1 MTDTPAVPQK
11 DRSPAP
17 GALFA
22 LLVLTAMNLL
32 NYVDRYVP
40 SAVKGLFKKD
50 LDLTDTQTS
59 LPLTAFIIVY
69 MLASPVFG
77 TLAERGNRRLLIA
90 FGVAAW
96 SLATAAAAFAHSF
109 TTFMIARALV
119 GIGEAAYAT
128 IAPSLL
134 ADFYPPEKRNRVFTL
149 FYIAI
154 PVGSAIGFVLGGFIA
169 EIWDWRTAFLAVGLP
184 GLGVAALALL
194 MKDPKRG
201 QFDEAPPAV
210 VSWPD
215 AIRRL
220 IKNKVFLFAVGGYT
234 LVTFA
239 TGGIADWFA
248 EFLSRDRAMKLSEA
262 DLAIGVSAVIGGLLG
277 TTLGGLSA
285 DRLKGKTRQPYLA
298 LSGFSMIP
306 AVILCVI
313 AIFVLRDPKAIVVCI
328 IFTQLFLWAY
338 NSPINAV
345 IVNSVE
351 PGMRARAV
359 GLSILCIHLLGD
371 VLSPPLIG
379 AVSDATKSL
388 ETALIMVPIA
398 VALGA
403 TVWLIGWRTLPEAA
417 PAVVSQPPDATPPP
431 ASA

>member
-1 MTDTPAVPQK
+1 VSEPAPSN
-11 DRSPAP
+11 RAPAP
-17 GALFA
+17 GAFFA

-50 LDLTDTQTS
+50 LALDDKQTA

-90 FGVAAW
+90 LGVAAW
-96 SLATAAAAFAHSF
+96 SLATAAAALAHDFA
-109 TTFMIARALV
+109 TFMIARAAV

-154 PVGSAIGFVLGGFIA
+154 PVGSAIGFVLGGVLGEA
-169 EIWDWRTAFLAVGLP
+169 YGWRTAFLAVGLP
-184 GLGVAALALL
+184 GLLVAALALA
-194 MKDPKRG
+194 MKDPERG
-201 QFDEAPPAV
+201 KFDDTPPAV
-210 VSWPD
+210 VPWPA
-215 AIRRL
+215 AIKKL
-220 IKNKVFLFAVGGYT
+220 LKNKVFLFTVGGYT

-248 EFLSRDRAMKLSEA
+248 EFLSRERDMKLSEA
-262 DLAIGVSAVIGGLLG
+262 DLAIGVSVVLGGLVG
-277 TTLGGLSA
+277 TTLGGLIA

-298 LSGFSMIP
+298 LSGLSMIP
-306 AVILCVI
+306 AVLLSVI
-313 AIFVLRDPKAIVVCI
+313 AIFVLRAPMAIVVCVL
-328 IFTQLFLWAY
+328 FTQLFLWAY
-338 NSPINAV
+338 NSPVNAV

-359 GLSILCIHLLGD
+359 GLSILCIHLFGD
-371 VLSPPLIG
+371 VMSPPLIG
-379 AVSDATKSL
+379 AVSDATRSL
-388 ETALIMVPIA
+388 ELALVMVPVAI
-398 VALGA
+398 ALGA
-403 TVWLIGWRTLPEAA
+403 VVWLIGWRTLPE
-417 PAVVSQPPDATPPP
+417 PVEPPTPTSPP
-431 ASA
+431 SSA

>member
-1 MTDTPAVPQK
+1 MSDTAAPSN
-11 DRSPAP
+11 REPAP
-17 GALFA
+17 GAFFA

-50 LDLTDTQTS
+50 LNLDDKQTA

-90 FGVAAW
+90 LGVAAW
-96 SLATAAAAFAHSF
+96 SLATAAAALAHDF
-109 TTFMIARALV
+109 VTFMIARAAV

-154 PVGSAIGFVLGGFIA
+154 PVGSAIGFVLGGVLGEA
-169 EIWDWRTAFLAVGLP
+169 YSWRTAFLAVGLP
-184 GLGVAALALL
+184 GLLVAALALV
-194 MKDPKRG
+194 MKDPQRG
-201 QFDEAPPAV
+201 KFDEAPPAV
-210 VSWPD
+210 VPWPE
-215 AIRRL
+215 AIKKL
-220 IKNKVFLFAVGGYT
+220 IKNKVFLFTVGGYT

-248 EFLSRDRAMKLSEA
+248 EFLSRDRNMKLSEA
-262 DLAIGVSAVIGGLLG
+262 DLAIGVSVVLGGLVG
-277 TTLGGLSA
+277 TTLGGFVA

-298 LSGFSMIP
+298 LSGLSMIP
-306 AVILCVI
+306 AVILSVV
-313 AIFVLRDPKAIVVCI
+313 AIYVLRAPMAIVVCVL
-328 IFTQLFLWAY
+328 FTQLFLWAY
-338 NSPINAV
+338 NSPVNAV

-359 GLSILCIHLLGD
+359 GLSILSIHLFGD
-371 VLSPPLIG
+371 VMSPPLIG
-379 AVSDATKSL
+379 AISDATKNL
-388 ETALIMVPIA
+388 ELALVMVPIA
-398 VALGA
+398 IALGA
-403 TVWLIGWRTLPEAA
+403 IVWLIGWRTLPDE
-417 PAVVSQPPDATPPP
+417 STTPPTS
-431 ASA
+431 SA